1 MELLKWDNIDNLTTE
16 EISYLLFLEGKDVGT
31 IAGIRGLS
39 RNQIEKHIIHSKIK
53 YKIYKNGKDEKS
65 VLELLMNCP
74 KDERVL
80 IINKIN
86 TSEVSRL
93 ESYIINNI
101 FKANQKE
108 CAFYIWFLGEIKSQ
122 KGIDRIITFLKC
134 SDAAIKRMCC
144 SAIGKIGSLKAE
156 DALIITLDEKRSQI
170 KEYAIKA
177 LGNINSKKAIPYLIL
192 IRDSKDKVYVRVAAT
207 KALEKINSGV
217 SYD

>member
-1 MELLKWDNIDNLTTE
+1 MELLKWNNIDNLSTE

-39 RNQIEKHIIHSKIK
+39 RNHIEKHIIHSKIK
-53 YKIYKNGKDEKS
+53 YKIYKKGRDERNI
-65 VLELLMNCP
+65 LNLLMDCP

-80 IINKIN
+80 IISKIN
-86 TSEVSRL
+86 KEEITRL

-108 CAFYIWFLGEIKSQ
+108 CAFYIWFLGEIKSPR
-122 KGIDRIITFLKC
+122 GIDRIITFLKC

-144 SAIGKIGSLKAE
+144 SAIGKIGSIKAE
-156 DALIITLDEKRSQI
+156 DALISTLDEKRSQV

-192 IRDSKDKVYVRVAAT
+192 IKDSKDKEYVRIAAV
-207 KALEKINSGV
+207 KALEKIDSGV
-217 SYD
+217 SYE